1 MTLQRGTAYVQERRP
16 RPKGATAQIM
26 VSTARARTRALT
38 HPDAIYTHGQRS
50 TLDGRCVRLLLFFRN
65 HRKPAGQPAHDT
77 TRLARHAASR
87 RGAGQ
92 GRGRGHQAVR
102 QGHHHAAA
110 AGAAPRGSR
119 RRRCVEGAAEAAA
132 AGGGVGARGRR
143 PAGGGRAGAR
153 RGGRGAAAVPAVP
166 EPGHQVLLLQQ
177 LQRQPAAPLL
187 PGLPPLLDGRRRHP
201 QRARRLRPPQEPPGA
216 AAAAPSPGAA
226 RRRRHRH
233 PNQRRPRLGIRVSS
247 GVHDRVCRPR
257 RPLPRLAL
265 PPRAVA
271 GLHRRRPARDGG
283 AVLVARGGWRGACG
297 CAGPRVLIREKRRV
311 LFLAMARSFHGS
323 GWRNEPGRGRLHGE

>member
-1 MTLQRGTAYVQERRP
+1 MRP
-16 RPKGATAQIM
+16 PPPPETIE
-26 VSTARARTRALT
+26 S
-38 HPDAIYTHGQRS
+38 
-50 TLDGRCVRLLLFFRN
+50 
-65 HRKPAGQPAHDT
+65 QPS
-77 TRLARHAASR
+77 TRLAVARHAASR

-110 AGAAPRGSR
+110 VAGAAPCGSR
-119 RRRCVEGAAEAAA
+119 RRRRCRERAAEAAA
-132 AGGGVGARGRR
+132 AGGVGARGRR

-153 RGGRGAAAVPAVP
+153 RGGRGAAAVRAVP

-201 QRARRLRPPQEPPGA
+201 QRASRLRPPQEPPGA
-216 AAAAPSPGAA
+216 AAAAPGAA
-226 RRRRHRH
+226 RRRRHRNRH
-233 PNQRRPRLGIRVSS
+233 QRRPRLGIRVSP
-247 GVHDRVCRPR
+247 GVHDRLWRPR

-271 GLHRRRPARDGG
+271 GMHRRRPPGDGG
-283 AVLVARGGWRGACG
+283 AVLVARGGWRGSCG

-311 LFLAMARSFHGS
+311 LFLAMARSSHGWDGTS
-323 GWRNEPGRGRLHGE
+323 LGAGCAVNRVGFDPVRTLAECWRQEAF